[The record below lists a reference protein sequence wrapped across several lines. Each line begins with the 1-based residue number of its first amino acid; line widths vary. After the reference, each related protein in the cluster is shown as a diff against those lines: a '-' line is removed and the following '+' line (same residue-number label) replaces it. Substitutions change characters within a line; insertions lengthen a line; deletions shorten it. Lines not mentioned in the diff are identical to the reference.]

1 MSTVTVDPVW
11 EEKYASGHREHAPWD
26 AVVSF
31 LFRNAPKAVPRA
43 EVRVLEIGCGTGSN
57 LVFAAQQGFA
67 VSGIDCSPSAIAI
80 AQKALMAANLC
91 GDMRVGDFT
100 TLPFA
105 EGSFDLVIDRGA
117 LTCVGR
123 NDAAR
128 AVAEVRRVIKPGG
141 CFFANPYSDRHSS
154 RASGEPGPDGL
165 RLHIS
170 AGSLTGVGQICFY
183 GRNDIETLFL
193 HRWAIRS
200 LTHVESIELSH
211 PLHATHAEWRV
222 VLGALHE

>member
-80 AQKALMAANLC
+80 AQKALVAANLC

-105 EGSFDLVIDRGA
+105 ERSFDLVIDRGA

-123 NDAAR
+123 KDAAR

-183 GRNDIETLFL
+183 GRNEVEQLLADG
-193 HRWAIRS
+193 WAIRS
-200 LTHVESIELSH
+200 LLHIETVDVIMPCCL
-211 PLHATHAEWRV
+211 LHCEWRAV
-222 VLGALHE
+222 ATAL